1 MNIFLNLL
9 NLVLAGVASAAS
21 KSIRTEF
28 LLPSTVNELV
38 PFALVAYGPLLDARM
53 LINLS
58 AAGRFFHG
66 HVCAFSSQ

>member
-9 NLVLAGVASAAS
+9 NLVLAGVVSAAS

-28 LLPSTVNELV
+28 LLPSTVTVHV
-38 PFALVAYGPLLDARM
+38 PFALVANDPLLDARL

-58 AAGRFFHG
+58 AAGRFFRG